1 MKMKGRGWPFSAA
14 ELLVFCAFCAF
25 CVFCAA
31 GTAMAADILAGACIY
46 RFDDTFMKGVRR
58 SMVLEMKKLGGELE
72 VVDSQNQQSVQ
83 DGQVS
88 ALINKGVKV
97 LIVNPVDRTMAA
109 SAVEKARA
117 VGLPI
122 VFINREPSA
131 EVLESYD
138 KVWYVGAHAED
149 SGRLSGKLIVDYFKS
164 HPEADR
170 NRDGK
175 IQYVMLRGEEG
186 HQDTILRTE
195 FSVRAM
201 KDGGF
206 EVEELGS
213 ATASWDRAQGAERMK
228 GFITSVGLER
238 IEAVLANNDNMA
250 LGAINALRAEGYNVG
265 DAARYIPVVGVDAI
279 ALALEAMGKG
289 TLLGTVLNDARNL
302 GAAAVRVAFAAAQ
315 GRAINKETV
324 GYEVTDGKYIWIPY
338 MKVTAKNY
346 KRFM

>member
-1 MKMKGRGWPFSAA
+1 MKWRGWLFSVAG
-14 ELLVFCAFCAF
+14 LLVFCAFCA
-25 CVFCAA
+25 A
-31 GTAMAADILAGACIY
+31 GAAMASDVLVGACIY
-46 RFDDTFMKGVRR
+46 KFDDTFMKGVRR
-58 SMVLEMKKLGGELE
+58 NMVSEMKKLGGELE

-109 SAVEKARA
+109 SVVEKARA

-149 SGRLSGKLIVDYFKS
+149 SGRLSGELIVDYFKG

-195 FSVRAM
+195 FSVKAIR
-201 KDGGF
+201 DGGF

-213 ATASWDRAQGAERMK
+213 ATANWDRAQGAERMK
-228 GFITSVGLER
+228 DFIASVGLDR
-238 IEAVLANNDNMA
+238 IEAVVANNDSMA
-250 LGAINALRAEGYNVG
+250 LGAIAALKAEGYNLG
-265 DAARYIPVVGVDAI
+265 DAAKYIPVVGVDAT
-279 ALALEAMGKG
+279 APALEAMGQG
-289 TLLGTVLNDARNL
+289 TLLGTVLNDARGQ
-302 GAAAVRVAFAAAQ
+302 GAAAVRAAFAAAQ
-315 GRAINKETV
+315 GRAIDKETV

-338 MKVTAKNY
+338 MKVTTENF
-346 KRFM
+346 KRLM